1 MRRSRLPVPK
11 LSVGRVATMAVYAH
25 DAEADVWDCELSD
38 DDESSLFSALP
49 ARLPKK
55 MQGSV
60 PAAANTA
67 VATQAHAA
75 TSAVG
80 GSLPNGTEPTEQCG
94 ASSTTS
100 QTELLVASGNTK
112 QRRLKL
118 TKGDQISWKFRE
130 TSGHRVDFSVFFV
143 RVGMGPGDE
152 IKIKPLSRCDEDTGS
167 YVAKGSGELVLM
179 FDNQF
184 SWWTDKLIDF
194 AVTRL
199 RLADG
204 EGGSPSGAGGHAGLH
219 VGAAGGATDG
229 GNTAQAEAGDANSEP
244 QNTLPDGEVDA
255 DQAQQAGAE
264 KRHETPAEKAKRLWE
279 AEAEAARAR
288 WRQQEAEST
297 DDDSEE
303 GEEEDEVDDGDD
315 DDDDGDESDQEEDQS
330 TDTEETEPGTDED
343 EKGERQQRQQ
353 EEQSEEPRR
362 DKAWALAAIE
372 KGKGAEA
379 AGHQAAAV
387 ELFESAIAALDAL
400 GEPRP
405 KLVTRVERLR
415 RQLAEAPSEL
425 AEKPTAAE
433 ELGDDVRRRVQ
444 LTRAFT
450 ALREDIT
457 AEKPPPQQSAAHR
470 VKSADGDEPE
480 FQYAAQI

>member
-1 MRRSRLPVPK
+1 
-11 LSVGRVATMAVYAH
+11 MALYAH

-49 ARLPKK
+49 ARLPK
-55 MQGSV
+55 QIPGGV
-60 PAAANTA
+60 PAPANTA
-67 VATQAHAA
+67 VAKQTHAA

-80 GSLPNGTEPTEQCG
+80 ESLANGTEPAEQCG
-94 ASSTTS
+94 ASSTTL

-130 TSGHRVDFSVFFV
+130 TDGHRVDFSVFFV
-143 RVGMGPGDE
+143 RVGMSPGDE
-152 IKIKPLSRCDEDTGS
+152 VKIKPLSRCDEDTGT

-194 AVTRL
+194 EVTRL
-199 RLADG
+199 RPTDG
-204 EGGSPSGAGGHAGLH
+204 DGVSPSGAGGHAGLH
-219 VGAAGGATDG
+219 VEAAAGAARPAVAF
-229 GNTAQAEAGDANSEP
+229 NTAQAEASDANSKP
-244 QNTLPDGEVDA
+244 QNTLPNGDVGTAQVRQAEPAKRGETA
-255 DQAQQAGAE
+255 
-264 KRHETPAEKAKRLWE
+264 AEKAKRLWE
-279 AEAEAARAR
+279 AEAEDARAR

-303 GEEEDEVDDGDD
+303 TEEEDDVDDGDD
-315 DDDDGDESDQEEDQS
+315 VDGDESDQEEEQS
-330 TDTEETEPGTDED
+330 TDTDETEPGTDGD
-343 EKGERQQRQQ
+343 AKAGERQQHQQ
-353 EEQSEEPRR
+353 AEQSQEPLR
-362 DKAWALAAIE
+362 DKAWALAMIE
-372 KGKGAEA
+372 KGKGAEDV
-379 AGHQAAAV
+379 GHQAAAV

-415 RQLAEAPSEL
+415 QQLAEAPSEL

-433 ELGDDVRRRVQ
+433 ELGEDVRRRVQ
-444 LTRAFT
+444 MTRAFT

-457 AEKPPPQQSAAHR
+457 AERPPPQQSEGHS
-470 VKSADGDEPE
+470 VKSADGDETE
-480 FQYAAQI
+480 FQYAANI